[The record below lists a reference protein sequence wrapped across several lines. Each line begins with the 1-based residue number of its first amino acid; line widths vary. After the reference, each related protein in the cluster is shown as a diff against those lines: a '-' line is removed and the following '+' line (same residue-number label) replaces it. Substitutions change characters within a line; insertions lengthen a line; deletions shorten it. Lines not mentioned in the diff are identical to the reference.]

1 MEIKAAGSMP
11 IWLVELLA
19 EGEIK
24 QTSFSKYGMA
34 YMTMLKRSMGLK
46 TKKIRSEVTVNV

>member
-11 IWLVELLA
+11 MWLVELLA